1 MEEELGGNT
10 KRVLQYVVEHPG
22 CYLRRIRTAL
32 GVSMGTTQYH
42 LHLLEKKGR
51 IISRKRGFHKYFF
64 PAGTF
69 RDNEKNLLEVLGSE
83 TAREVLILIIEERNP
98 TQSVIADRIGMSA
111 PSVSWHLKR
120 LIELNIIS
128 EAREG
133 KYKRYQLLG
142 DAKAFASLMKTYY
155 PSLWD
160 TWSDR
165 LAEIFLSFSD
175 RGKREP

>member
-1 MEEELGGNT
+1 VEELEGNA

-22 CYLRRIRTAL
+22 CYLRQIRTAL
-32 GVSMGTTQYH
+32 EVSMGTTQYH
-42 LHLLEKKGR
+42 LQLLEKKRR
-51 IISRKRGFHKYFF
+51 IVSHKRGFHKYFF

-69 RDNEKNLLEVLGSE
+69 RDNEKTLLEVLGSE

-98 TQSVIADRIGMSA
+98 TQSLIADRTGKSA

-120 LIELNIIS
+120 LVESRIIS
-128 EAREG
+128 ETREG
-133 KYKRYQLLG
+133 KYKHYQLLG
-142 DAKAFASLMKTYY
+142 DVHAFASLMKTYY

-165 LAEIFLSFSD
+165 LAEIFLSLSD
-175 RGKREP
+175 REKGGS